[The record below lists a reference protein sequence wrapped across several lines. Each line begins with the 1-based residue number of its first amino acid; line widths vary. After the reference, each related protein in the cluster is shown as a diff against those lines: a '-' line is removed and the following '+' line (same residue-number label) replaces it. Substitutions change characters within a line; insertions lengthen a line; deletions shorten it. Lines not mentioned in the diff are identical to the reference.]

1 VMRTRRMR
9 SSITVRV
16 QAAAALLRGPAGP
29 LFTHGGTA
37 TAAER
42 YVPDQQVAIDV
53 TPRNL
58 SAGR

>member
-1 VMRTRRMR
+1 
-9 SSITVRV
+9 
-16 QAAAALLRGPAGP
+16 LLRGPAGP